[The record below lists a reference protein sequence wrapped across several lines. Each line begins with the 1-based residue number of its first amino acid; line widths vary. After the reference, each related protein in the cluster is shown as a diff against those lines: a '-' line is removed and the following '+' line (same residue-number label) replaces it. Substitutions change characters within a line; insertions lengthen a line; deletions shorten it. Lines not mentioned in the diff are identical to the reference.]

1 MMGLPPQEEERPER
15 DVSLVTDVF
24 PVLGW
29 SVRSAESPKYLANN
43 NGAQRHPDSDMCN
56 PVATLSVDHMV
67 QVASLYTRF
76 HDSFVHTKGTDDSA
90 FFERALGRYY
100 AFMMLKKKHP
110 GVLLVP
116 THDIEFAWQAHLV
129 RYAGGCCAMHHLWH
143 NNDAVR
149 TCIARILSGTWV
161 CAGILIM

>member
-1 MMGLPPQEEERPER
+1 MYRWLQTSFL
-15 DVSLVTDVF
+15 SLA
-24 PVLGW
+24 GRYGA
-29 SVRSAESPKYLANN
+29 RSRQITSRITT
-43 NGAQRHPDSDMCN
+43 AQRHPDSDMCN